1 MKLRSNHYRRYL
13 RTTVLI
19 LTFIGV
25 GSTASA
31 DQTAGVASGS
41 DALPPQ
47 EGRLA
52 AGTCHVINNLFKRLS
67 PQGDF
72 VIVPL
77 QEAVNDPQCPQLRDY
92 GRIKSA
98 YFELSNR
105 AAHPKCKDLNPRT
118 AAVGTVCATEKGGI
132 FKRYQHPTSGEL
144 GWQDQEAGGLVW
156 YDEVYIDVHHY
167 RAQEICQRLNQNL
180 PNRQEFRT
188 AFTRGL
194 SELIRDSSD
203 REVHYW
209 SREIGADYPE
219 RNESRENFAYTSSSY
234 GYGGFGVRR
243 NSVGQQLR
251 ARCVALPNSQQ

>member
-1 MKLRSNHYRRYL
+1 MGL
-13 RTTVLI
+13 
-19 LTFIGV
+19 

-31 DQTAGVASGS
+31 DQTAGVAGGS

-52 AGTCHVINNLFKRLS
+52 AGTCHVINNLFKRLN

-105 AAHPKCKDLNPRT
+105 AAHPKCKDLDPRN
-118 AAVGTVCATEKGGI
+118 AVVGTVCATEKGGI

-144 GWQDQEAGGLVW
+144 GWQDQEAGGVVW
-156 YDEVYIDVHHY
+156 FDEAYTDVHHY
-167 RAQEICQRLNQNL
+167 RAQEICQRLNHSL
-180 PNRQEFRT
+180 PNRQEFRA
-188 AFTRGL
+188 AFNRGL
-194 SELIRDSSD
+194 SELTRDPSD
-203 REVHYW
+203 RELHYW

-219 RNESRENFAYTSSSY
+219 RNEPRESFAYTSSSY
-234 GYGGFGVRR
+234 GYTGFGVRR
-243 NSVGQQLR
+243 NSAGRQLR
-251 ARCVALPNSQQ
+251 ARCVELPGNHQ